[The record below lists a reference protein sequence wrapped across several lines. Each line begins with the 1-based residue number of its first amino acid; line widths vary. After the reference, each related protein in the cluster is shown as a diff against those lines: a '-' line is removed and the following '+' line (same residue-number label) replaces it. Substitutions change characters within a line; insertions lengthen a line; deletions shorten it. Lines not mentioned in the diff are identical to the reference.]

1 MILKIRSS
9 LEGWR
14 IKKSRE
20 MHEELETLLRDG
32 NFLCEESYIK
42 VVGKRDGMHYG
53 LNEEGEVSTEE
64 RNFERRVRKDGT

>member
-1 MILKIRSS
+1 
-9 LEGWR
+9 
-14 IKKSRE
+14 